1 MDEKT
6 KTVIEYLLQSEDY
19 VRFDVTKHNRLHFNI
34 SRLIKDEIRT
44 HKWIESGKGRD
55 ISWEFAV
62 AEWMDEHYDDFI
74 SMLIPK
80 SRIIKYL
87 KKYTKNSLDFIK
99 FITIP

>member
-19 VRFDVTKHNRLHFNI
+19 VRYDASRHCKLYFNI

-44 HKWIESGKGRD
+44 HKWIETGKGRD
-55 ISWEFAV
+55 ISWEYAV
-62 AEWMDEHYDDFI
+62 QEWMDKHYDEFI
-74 SMLIPK
+74 SMLVPK
-80 SRIIKYL
+80 SRIKKYL
-87 KKYTKNSLDFIK
+87 TKYSKEFIDFVK